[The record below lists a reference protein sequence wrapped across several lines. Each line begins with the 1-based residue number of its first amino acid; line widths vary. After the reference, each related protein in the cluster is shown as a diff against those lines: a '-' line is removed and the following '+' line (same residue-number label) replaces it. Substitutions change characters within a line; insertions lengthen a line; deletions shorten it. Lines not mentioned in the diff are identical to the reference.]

1 MKVAILT
8 PHLKVEAIGTESW
21 RLLEPLAFRVE
32 CDEHPEP
39 FVFAVPGGYDTDFES
54 VPKLIFMAY
63 VLIKGRFKRAATG
76 HDYLIDWIQGEVP
89 AHLQPSLPFRPRRAW
104 IDSFFDAAMLAES
117 RLPGREAQ
125 PLRDWLARRA
135 AYIGVAAYTPFTGE

>member
-1 MKVAILT
+1 MRVAILT

-54 VPKLIFMAY
+54 VPKLIFWAY
-63 VLIKGRFKRAATG
+63 LLIKGRFKRPATG
-76 HDYLIDWIQGEVP
+76 QHTGPCKGWAIDHVIPLAVGGCDAVSN
-89 AHLQPSLPFRPRRAW
+89 LQWLPVEIKSCAGTVCKDRWERKVY
-104 IDSFFDAAMLAES
+104 
-117 RLPGREAQ
+117 
-125 PLRDWLARRA
+125 AR
-135 AYIGVAAYTPFTGE
+135 